1 LQTGA
6 RYVTFA
12 EPAANRRPDDRVEG
26 KEGIGMRGRPLRL
39 GLVALAGVVGAA
51 VLVGVSTGAR
61 EATKGQII
69 IFGPT
74 SSNNYVAQ
82 LYKGARQTA
91 AKEGYSLKIIENN
104 FDQSAE
110 DNQVQQQ
117 LASGTKPVAY
127 GWWPSDNKAG
137 IGSQRALANSGVPV
151 FMVNQLPIKG
161 TEKYWVAY
169 AGVNDVFNG
178 YVSGQS
184 LIKARNAL
192 VASGHKLHSKGG
204 NAIEVG
210 FPAGYSAGA
219 DRDKGLKQALKG
231 SGIKIIA
238 SQPAGFDPAAGYKIG
253 SQLITANKSK
263 GIDLV
268 YAQNSALA
276 DGVIQALTEQGFKPG
291 VDVEVVGG
299 TCHGNIKPLVAG
311 QEFATGLQAARLE
324 GVYMLAAMSRYL
336 VTKKVVPGV
345 LQSAPLPNR
354 IPPIVT
360 VHRYNFIPNPP
371 VFKSNVGKI
380 RLWGYS
386 VRQLCTY

>member
-1 LQTGA
+1 
-6 RYVTFA
+6 V
-12 EPAANRRPDDRVEG
+12 
-26 KEGIGMRGRPLRL
+26 RL
-39 GLVALAGVVGAA
+39 AVVALAVVAVAA
-51 VLVGVSTGAR
+51 AIAGVSTGAQK
-61 EATKGQII
+61 ATKGQII

-82 LYKGARQTA
+82 LYKGARETA
-91 AKEGYSLKIIENN
+91 AKKGYSLKIVENN

-117 LASGTKPVAY
+117 LASGTKPLAY

-137 IGSQRALANSGVPV
+137 IGSQRTLANSGVPV

-169 AGVNDVFNG
+169 AGVNDVLNG
-178 YVSGQS
+178 YVSGKS
-184 LIKARNAL
+184 LIKARAAL
-192 VASGHKLHSKGG
+192 AASGHKLHSKGG

-210 FPAGYSAGA
+210 FPAGYSAGT
-219 DRDKGLKQALKG
+219 DRDKGLNQAIKG
-231 SGIKIIA
+231 SGIKILA

-291 VDVEVVGG
+291 VDVKVVGG
-299 TCHGNIKPLVAG
+299 TCHGNIKPLLQG
-311 QEFATGLQAARLE
+311 KEFATGLQAARLE
-324 GVYMLAAMSRYL
+324 GVYMLEAMSRYL
-336 VTKKVVPGV
+336 QTKKVAPGI
-345 LQSAPLPNR
+345 LQSPAVPNR

-360 VHRYNFIPNPP
+360 VHRYNFIPNPA
-371 VFKSNVGKI
+371 VFKGNANTIK
-380 RLWGYS
+380 LWGFT

>member
-1 LQTGA
+1 VDG
-6 RYVTFA
+6 RK
-12 EPAANRRPDDRVEG
+12 G
-26 KEGIGMRGRPLRL
+26 KEGIGMRGRPLRF
-39 GLVALAGVVGAA
+39 GLVALVVLASAAVAVGVNAGVRQG
-51 VLVGVSTGAR
+51 
-61 EATKGQII
+61 KGQII

-91 AKEGYSLKIIENN
+91 AKKGFSLKIIENN

-117 LASGTKPVAY
+117 LASGTKPLAY

-137 IGSQRALANSGVPV
+137 IGSQRTLAGSGVPV

-169 AGVNDVFNG
+169 AGVNDVLNG

-210 FPAGYSAGA
+210 FPAGYSAGS
-219 DRDKGLKQALKG
+219 DRDKGLNQAIKG
-231 SGIKIIA
+231 SGIKIIG
-238 SQPAGFDPAAGYKIG
+238 SQPAGFDPAVGYKIG
-253 SQLITANKSK
+253 SQLITANKGK

-299 TCHGNIKPLVAG
+299 TCHGNIKPLVVG
-311 QEFATGLQAARLE
+311 KEFATGLQAARLE
-324 GVYMLAAMSRYL
+324 GVYMLEAMSRYL
-336 VTKKVVPGV
+336 QTKKVVPGI
-345 LQSAPLPNR
+345 LQSPALPSR
-354 IPPIVT
+354 IPPIAT